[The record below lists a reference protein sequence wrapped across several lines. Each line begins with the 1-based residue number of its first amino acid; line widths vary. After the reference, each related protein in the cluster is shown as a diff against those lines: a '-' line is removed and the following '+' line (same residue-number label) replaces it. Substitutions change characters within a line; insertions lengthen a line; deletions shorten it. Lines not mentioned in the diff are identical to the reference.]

1 MKIVLTQEQIQARIQ
16 EMADEINRAYEGQPY
31 TVMALLNGACYF
43 AVDLTRHLK
52 GDFILDSVLVSSY
65 VDDKS
70 TGKITMRGTPKRPV
84 AGRHVLLVDEVLDT
98 ALTLS
103 SIRRHFQEQDAVDV
117 KTCVLVQKDRPLHPL
132 AKDFTAEWVGFR
144 LPDRFLIG
152 CGMDYN
158 ERFRQLPY
166 IAEMEPADLK

>member
-1 MKIVLTQEQIQARIQ
+1 MKILLTQEQIQERIEAMAR
-16 EMADEINRAYEGQPY
+16 EIDQAYQGQSY

-65 VDDKS
+65 VDDHS
-70 TGKITMRGTPKRPV
+70 TGKITMRGTPKKPV

-103 SIRRHFQEQDAVDV
+103 SIRRHFQEQGALDV
-117 KTCVLVQKDRPLHPL
+117 KTAVLVQKSRPLHAL
-132 AKDFTAEWVGFR
+132 AKDFRAEWIGFTM
-144 LPDRFLIG
+144 PDRFLIG

-158 ERFRQLPY
+158 ERFRQLPF
-166 IAEMEPADLK
+166 IAEMEASDLK

>member
-1 MKIVLTQEQIQARIQ
+1 MKVLLTTEEIQARID
-16 EMADEINRAYEGQPY
+16 EMAQQIDACYAGQPY

-52 GDFILDSVLVSSY
+52 GDFLFDSVLVSSY
-65 VDDKS
+65 VDDHT
-70 TGKITMRGTPKRPV
+70 TGKITMRGTPKKPV

-103 SIRRHFQEQDAVDV
+103 SIKRHFEEQGAVDV
-117 KTCVLVQKDRPLHPL
+117 KTAVLVQKERPLHPL
-132 AKDFTAEWVGFR
+132 AKNFTAEWVGFKM
-144 LPDRFLIG
+144 PDRFLIG

-158 ERFRQLPY
+158 ERYRQLPY
-166 IAEMEPADLK
+166 IAEMEEADRK

>member
-1 MKIVLTQEQIQARIQ
+1 MKILLTYEQIQSRIE
-16 EMADEINRAYEGQPY
+16 EMAQEIDKGYEGQPY

-65 VDDKS
+65 VDDHS
-70 TGKITMRGTPKRPV
+70 TGRITMRGTPKKPV

-103 SIRRHFQEQDAVDV
+103 SIKRYFKEQGAIDV
-117 KTCVLVQKDRPLHPL
+117 KTAVLVQKSRPLHPQ
-132 AKDFTAEWVGFR
+132 AKGFKAEWVGFQM
-144 LPDRFLIG
+144 PDRFLIG

-166 IAEMEPADLK
+166 IAEMEASDLS